1 MLCRRSTYFHHAL
14 PRSTRLS
21 LSKFRLPSPVS
32 AALSLPSLHLTTQ
45 KRHSGTQSTAQQRP
59 ALAARIVSSL
69 PPSIKPYAQLARLHA
84 PVGSWLLYWPCG
96 NLPAALPSMHI
107 LTHLAWSITLAAAHA
122 QIPPAPLFSMLGLF
136 GIGAVVMRGAG
147 CTINDL
153 WDKNLDKRVRP
164 LHPLLFFVIAWGGEL
179 MV

>member
-1 MLCRRSTYFHHAL
+1 
-14 PRSTRLS
+14 
-21 LSKFRLPSPVS
+21 
-32 AALSLPSLHLTTQ
+32 
-45 KRHSGTQSTAQQRP
+45 
-59 ALAARIVSSL
+59 
-69 PPSIKPYAQLARLHA
+69 
-84 PVGSWLLYWPCG
+84 
-96 NLPAALPSMHI
+96 MHI

-164 LHPLLFFVIAWGGEL
+164 SDPLLFFVIVWGGKL
-179 MV
+179 MVGGKNGKSTTCGGGYQYFSGIVVFGWTVSVGINCSDAVELL